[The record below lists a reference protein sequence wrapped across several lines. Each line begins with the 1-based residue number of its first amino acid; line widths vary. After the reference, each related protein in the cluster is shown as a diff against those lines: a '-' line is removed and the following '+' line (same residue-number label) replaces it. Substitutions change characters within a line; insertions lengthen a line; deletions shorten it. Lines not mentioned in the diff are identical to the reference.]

1 MQQPPLI
8 KYNLKERGR
17 QYRGVERNFD
27 IPAIVASINGPATQE
42 RVSTR
47 GMLGYFGHWP
57 RVRFGMEPPEGGLD
71 GGKAHVIE
79 PAVVT
84 THLKAFDDG
93 TIEHQTE
100 FLDTAT
106 GQLASR
112 MYANRVGGFS
122 SAIDPRKPELYGFDW
137 VNDPNYST
145 NRGYDLVLDSVTSGE
160 MTFDDVLAAEHAEQ
174 VDAMNRLFEMM
185 EANLRLAMDSATR
198 FEHENSELLDLLSKR
213 EEQASQAA
221 LVTDSAAAA
230 DTARQLDR
238 DRRFFM
244 DSALP
249 RFQDPEAR
257 EEHDRD
263 YLRLKRRM
271 FFHV

>member
-17 QYRGVERNFD
+17 QFRGVERNFD
-27 IPAIVASINGPATQE
+27 IPAIVASVNSPATQE
-42 RVSTR
+42 RVATR

-57 RVRFGMEPPEGGLD
+57 RVRFGMEPAEGGMAD
-71 GGKAHVIE
+71 GKAQAVE

-84 THLKAFDDG
+84 THLRAYDDG

-160 MTFDDVLAAEHAEQ
+160 MSFDDVLAAEHADQ
-174 VDAMNRLFEMM
+174 MDAMNRLFEMM
-185 EANLRLAMDSATR
+185 DASMRLALDSAAR
-198 FEHENSELLDLLSKR
+198 FERENSELLDLLSKH
-213 EEQASQAA
+213 EEAGKAV
-221 LVTDSAAAA
+221 LTDSAATPR
-230 DTARQLDR
+230 DVTKQLER
-238 DRRFFM
+238 DRQFFM

-249 RFQDPEAR
+249 RFQDPEAKV
-257 EEHDRD
+257 ENDRD

-271 FFHV
+271 FLHV